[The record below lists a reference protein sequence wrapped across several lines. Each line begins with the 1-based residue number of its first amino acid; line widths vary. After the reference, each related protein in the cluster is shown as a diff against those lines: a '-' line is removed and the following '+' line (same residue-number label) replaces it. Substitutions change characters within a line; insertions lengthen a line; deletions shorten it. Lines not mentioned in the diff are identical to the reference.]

1 MGYKA
6 LYRKWRPKIF
16 EDVIGQE
23 HIVKTLKNQILTQNI
38 AHAYLFS
45 GTRGT
50 GKTSTAK
57 IFARAVNCLNQ
68 LDANPCNECEVC
80 KDILNESIMDVI
92 EIDAASNNGVD
103 NIREIR
109 ENVKYPPSKGK
120 YKVYIIDEVHM
131 LSTGAFNALLKTL
144 EEPPAHVIFILATTE
159 IHKLPATILSRCQ
172 KFDFKPVK
180 TKDMIQLLNKICN
193 SMDITSEEEALRLIA
208 LHAEG
213 ALRDALSLLEQ
224 CISFGQH
231 TLNYEEVLD
240 VIGAVNHNVLINLTN
255 ELINKRTSE
264 ALYSLDKM
272 VLEGKDI
279 HQLIK
284 DLIQHCRS
292 LLLAKL
298 EVKIDEMIPLSLEAI
313 QLIIDQ
319 SKTVEENW
327 LIAAIHSLS
336 DIESKMKYASNSRI
350 LFEIG
355 LVSLCN
361 RQFENSQEGLLERIQ
376 HLESQI
382 SKGMVNNVIV
392 NESNYEGLNEIKYEI
407 KSEIKK
413 EEKNENKYEKDVEV
427 KVINREISADNKKL
441 QERIEA
447 EWPAIIDVIRKEKKA
462 TASSLALLK
471 EGMLTV
477 LSNNLLEIS
486 LSKDMAMFKE
496 KLDKDK
502 VKTYISGVVERHIGQ
517 QMKIVFGIQGE
528 NREEK
533 QDDEE
538 HVIKKLKSIVP
549 ESIFEIIE

>member
-6 LYRKWRPKIF
+6 LYRKWRPKVF

-159 IHKLPATILSRCQ
+159 IQKLPATILSRCQ

-180 TKDMIQLLNKICN
+180 TKDMIELLNKICN

-240 VIGAVNHNVLINLTN
+240 VIGAVNHNVLINLTS

-298 EVKIDEMIPLSLEAI
+298 EVKIDEMIPLSLETI

-327 LIAAIHSLS
+327 VIAAIHSLS
-336 DIESKMKYASNSRI
+336 DIESKMKYASNPRI

-382 SKGMVNNVIV
+382 SKGIVNDVIV
-392 NESNYEGLNEIKYEI
+392 NERTYESLNEIKYEI
-407 KSEIKK
+407 KK
-413 EEKNENKYEKDVEV
+413 EDKNETKNEKNEEV
-427 KVINREISADNKKL
+427 KYINRDISTDNKKL

-471 EGMLTV
+471 EGMLAV

-502 VKTYISGVVERHIGQ
+502 VKNYISGVVERHIGQ
-517 QMKIVFGIQGE
+517 PMKIVFGIQGE
-528 NREEK
+528 KREEK

-538 HVIKKLKSIVP
+538 LVIKKLKSIVP